1 MNIKDLTKKQLQTIV
16 ASVVIVVV
24 ILLSIIIVEYN
35 RHENAKDNTLV
46 ATMYQKAIL
55 INENANTTST
65 EKETSFKQII
75 SEYPKTSYGIFASWQ
90 LANIYVSSTDSN
102 TSFMN
107 YQTTVNYTK
116 AISILSDSI
125 TANPNNNLSDIS
137 KTRLAKLYIATN
149 QSKKAIT
156 MLQNDNLTA
165 AYPLMILGQA
175 YSQDSN
181 QTEAIQVWQRALQ
194 DKNSSPQFLD
204 QVNQLINNSK

>member
-16 ASVVIVVV
+16 ASVLIVVV
-24 ILLSIIIVEYN
+24 ILISVIVVEYN
-35 RHENAKDNTLV
+35 RHENTKDNALV

-55 INENANTTST
+55 VNENANTTPIDK
-65 EKETSFKQII
+65 EKGFKQIAT
-75 SEYPKTSYGIFASWQ
+75 EYPRTSYGIFASWQ
-90 LANIYVSSTDSN
+90 LANMYVSTTDSN

-107 YQTTVNYTK
+107 YQATVNYTK
-116 AISILSDSI
+116 AISVLSDSI
-125 TANPNNNLSDIS
+125 QQNPNNNLSDIS

-149 QSKKAIT
+149 QSKKAIAL
-156 MLQNDNLTA
+156 LQNDNLTS

-175 YSQDSN
+175 YSQSGN

-194 DKNSSPQFLD
+194 DRNISPQFLD

>member
-1 MNIKDLTKKQLQTIV
+1 MNIKDLTKKQLQTIF

-24 ILLSIIIVEYN
+24 ILLSVIVVEYN

-55 INENANTTST
+55 VNENANTTSI
-65 EKETSFKQII
+65 EKEKGFKQITT
-75 SEYPKTSYGIFASWQ
+75 EYPKTSYGIFASWQ
-90 LANIYVSSTDSN
+90 LANIYVSNTDSN

-107 YQTTVNYTK
+107 YQATVNYTK
-116 AISILSDSI
+116 AISVLSDSI
-125 TANPNNNLSDIS
+125 NDNHDNNLSDIS

-149 QSKKAIT
+149 QNKKAIAV
-156 MLQNDNLTA
+156 LQNDNQTA

-175 YSQDSN
+175 YSQSGN

-194 DKNSSPQFLD
+194 DQNSSPQFLD